1 MAEPSKFRFVSYTRD
16 LSVEKDKFKQ
26 LNRLISG
33 ARQSGDVDAVVVASP
48 EVLGDTY
55 EELVANLNK
64 LAGAEL
70 AVVIVPPPV
79 EEEDHEDEGD
89 DVDEDES

>member
-16 LSVEKDKFKQ
+16 MSAQKDKFKQ
-26 LNRLISG
+26 LNRLING
-33 ARQSGDVDAVVVASP
+33 ARQTGDVDAVVVASP

-55 EELVANLNK
+55 DELVANLNK

-70 AVVIVPPPV
+70 ALVIVPPPAD
-79 EEEDHEDEGD
+79 EDEDEGG
-89 DVDEDES
+89 DEDGGDDDE